1 MAVRRYLP
9 AQIVLDRPGGARPF
23 AAMHILLQL
32 GWLIG
37 WVLGIAGFFSARSAH
52 RELRRLRAPPEPV
65 RPEPFADPAA
75 EPSPP
80 APSSPAPPRRDL
92 EALITMNWG
101 VWLGSAALLFAGVFL
116 VRYAV
121 EQELLGPAARC
132 GFAALLGV
140 ALLAGAEFLH
150 RHEGPALPGPFR
162 IDQAP
167 GGLAAGGSAFL
178 FGAAYGAGPFYGLLA
193 PLISFAAM
201 AAASLIALA
210 AALRYGPLAAATGIA
225 GAFATPALVATQNP
239 SLPGLFGYLFLVS
252 AAALM
257 VVRRTAWTWLGWA
270 TTVGGCLWVCF
281 AGLPEA
287 PGRWAAALF
296 VAAAAALN
304 LALLPGAALEHRV
317 GRRLAWLPFA
327 ALGAAGLVLDAFA
340 PGLAPQAAL
349 LALSPIAVWKGVA
362 EPRLDRLPW
371 VAALIGLLSLAI
383 WAVPAWQPTG
393 EVITA
398 DGIVQAVLPG
408 AWAPAALVPFL
419 TAAFLLAGFHAAAGL
434 WLERRAPHP
443 LPRAALVAA
452 VPVLTLAVAY
462 ARITAFQTDA
472 AWAAASLALSAALTG
487 TATLAAADRRRAG
500 VHAAGAVAA
509 LALGCGMLLHDYWL
523 TLAVALFLPPLAWIE
538 ARADLPALRPVAL
551 AVAAAVIVRLV
562 LNWYVLDYAFGTLPL
577 ANGLVAGYALPAAS
591 FALASVLFRRRADD
605 FLVATLEAGAV
616 AFLALFVA
624 LEIRHWSGE
633 GDLARPA
640 GFTEAALH
648 LLTLAVQAT
657 AYLYLAQRTGRA
669 VLRWAWQVLGGI
681 ALAYGTVLLLLNP
694 MVTGARAGVPTLGA
708 AYLAPACLAVVAR
721 RMAGFGRVRMVMDAY
736 AVAAGFAWISLQVRQ
751 VFHPDGMRFPAVEA
765 AELWGWSGAWLAYGI
780 GLMVQGIR
788 SGQRWLRLTALG
800 VIGLVC
806 VKVFAI
812 DMSGLT
818 GLWRVVSFLGLGLAL
833 IGLGAV
839 YRRFVPVR
847 QDGDG

>member
-1 MAVRRYLP
+1 
-9 AQIVLDRPGGARPF
+9 
-23 AAMHILLQL
+23 MHILLQL
-32 GWLIG
+32 GWFIG

-52 RELRRLRAPPEPV
+52 RELRRLRPPVQPAPLQPYQPAPLQSYAVPPPEP
-65 RPEPFADPAA
+65 
-75 EPSPP
+75 
-80 APSSPAPPRRDL
+80 APPGRPKRDL
-92 EALITMNWG
+92 EALIAMNWG

-140 ALLAGAEFLH
+140 LLLAGAEFLH
-150 RHEGPALPGPFR
+150 RHEGPPLAGPFR
-162 IDQAP
+162 MDQAP
-167 GGLAAGGSAFL
+167 GGLAAGGTAFL
-178 FGAAYGAGPFYGLLA
+178 FGAAYGAGPFYGLLP
-193 PLISFAAM
+193 PLPGFAAM

-210 AALRYGPLAAATGIA
+210 AALRYGPLTAAIGIA

-270 TTVGGCLWVCF
+270 AATGGCLWVCL
-281 AGLPEA
+281 AGLPES
-287 PGRWAAALF
+287 PDRWAAALF
-296 VAAAAALN
+296 VPAAAALN
-304 LALLPGAALEHRV
+304 VALLPGAALEHRV

-327 ALGAAGLVLDAFA
+327 ALGAAGLVLDTLV
-340 PGLAPQAAL
+340 PGLPPQAAV
-349 LALSPIAVWKGVA
+349 LALSPIAVWKGVT

-371 VAALIGLLSLAI
+371 VAALIGLLSLLI
-383 WAVPAWQPTG
+383 RAVPAWQPTD
-393 EVITA
+393 EVILA
-398 DGIVQAVLPG
+398 DGVVEAVLPG
-408 AWAPAALVPFL
+408 AWAPAALVPFI
-419 TAAFLLAGFHAAAGL
+419 TAAALLAGFHAAAGL
-434 WLERRAPHP
+434 WQERRAPHP
-443 LPRAALVAA
+443 LPWSALVAA

-462 ARITAFQTDA
+462 ARITAFRTDV
-472 AWAAASLALSAALTG
+472 AWAAAALALSAALTG

-551 AVAAAVIVRLV
+551 AVAAVVIARLT
-562 LNWYVLDYAFGTLPL
+562 LNWYVLDYAFGSLPL

-591 FALASVLFRRRADD
+591 FAFASALFRRRADD
-605 FLVATLEAGAV
+605 RLVATLEAGAV

-633 GDLARPA
+633 GDLARPG
-640 GFTEAALH
+640 GFAEAALH
-648 LLTLAVQAT
+648 LLTVAVQAT
-657 AYLYLAQRTGRA
+657 AYLYLAQRSGRV
-669 VLRWAWQVLGGI
+669 VLRWAWQVLGGV
-681 ALAYGTVLLLLNP
+681 ALGLAVALLVLNP
-694 MVTGARAGVPTLGA
+694 MVTGARAGVLTLGA
-708 AYLAPACLAVVAR
+708 AYLVPGCLAVAAR
-721 RMAGFGRVRMVMDAY
+721 RMVGDGEVRAVLGAY
-736 AVAAGFAWISLQVRQ
+736 AVAAGFAWITLQIRQ
-751 VFHPDGMRFPAVEA
+751 VFHPGGMAFPASPVEA

-788 SGQRWLRLTALG
+788 GGLRGLRLTALG

-806 VKVFAI
+806 VKVFAV

-847 QDGDG
+847 EDGE